1 MQVLA
6 TDMNKHM
13 EHVAHLKTMVERRRI
28 SGSSD
33 LNMDTYSERIQVRQG
48 TNYCDQRRPIGL
60 SVCLPAR
67 FGVANLC

>member
-28 SGSSD
+28 SGSSE
-33 LNMDTYSERIQVRQG
+33 LNMDTYSERIRVRQG
-48 TNYCDQRRPIGL
+48 TNYCDQRIGL